1 MYICFI
7 LFGMWLDFGG
17 RLLLFRFMGVL
28 KISVNFFIGIRGLLE
43 GLIKIFVKNKIK
55 YNIKYKR

>member
-1 MYICFI
+1 MYVCFI

-43 GLIKIFVKNKIK
+43 GLIKIFVKKINKI
-55 YNIKYKR
+55 